1 MSQMKGQDKIPEKAT
16 FQEKKKKIRIMRV
29 NLIQDLGKRVKAK
42 IETKQEMLNVDLEE
56 LTDKQTEMNSTLEG
70 INSKI
75 TEAEEWI
82 NDLKEWWKSSFKELQ
97 HIENRI

>member
-1 MSQMKGQDKIPEKAT
+1 
-16 FQEKKKKIRIMRV
+16 MRV

-42 IETKQEMLNVDLEE
+42 IETMQEMLNVDLEE

-75 TEAEEWI
+75 TEAEEMM
-82 NDLKEWWKSSFKELQ
+82 NDLED
-97 HIENRI
+97 RMV